1 MNAFFA
7 LPWRHI
13 PALVLVVLGGVML
26 VHAIRSMPNPTR
38 PGLDIM
44 AWLRGFRRAIVGFTI
59 ATIGLAWFYQLPW
72 LLAIALGIGLQEIR
86 ESSSYIT
93 TLIRYGAA
101 RPRAMS

>member
-1 MNAFFA
+1 MNAFFSF
-7 LPWRHI
+7 PGRHI

-26 VHAIRSMPNPTR
+26 VQAIRSMPNPTR

-86 ESSSYIT
+86 ESSSYIN
-93 TLIRYGAA
+93 TLIRYGAD
-101 RPRAMS
+101 RRRTIN